1 MTEPIG
7 PPAILVGNQKGGVGK
22 SSIVANVAVAI
33 ARKGRKVCVFDVDQQ
48 GNLTTED
55 LGVPIDQWDKGKN
68 LGSVLQFGADLKP
81 YMGIRRNL
89 DVVMGGPTL
98 GLVTTAAD
106 RAADAGIDIADNF
119 RRALADLCQREQYD
133 IVLLDSGHGDVTLL
147 LALLEVCSHLVVP
160 AREDTGSMK
169 GVEQL
174 AASYLRAKSRG
185 STIALLGV
193 VLFEVNP
200 RATTRNAVIT
210 GRIRDLLEGSGAE
223 PFSAAIRHAPAPA
236 LEARE
241 RHLTIQELVNLADSS
256 KSEVLA
262 ALKDGRSDDLPRL
275 RARDPVPLAN
285 DYGNLTREVL
295 QRVFTAPVHAGV

>member
-1 MTEPIG
+1 MTERVG
-7 PPAILVGNQKGGVGK
+7 PPSILVGNQKGGVGK

-55 LGVPIDQWDKGKN
+55 LGVPLEEWDRGKN

-81 YMGIRRNL
+81 YKNIRRNL
-89 DVVMGGPTL
+89 DVVMGGPSL

-119 RRALADLCQREQYD
+119 RRALGDLCQREEYD
-133 IVLLDSGHGDVTLL
+133 IILLDSGHGDVTLL

-160 AREDTGSMK
+160 AREDSASRR

-174 AASYLRAKSRG
+174 AASYLRAKKRG

-193 VLFEVNP
+193 VLFEVAP
-200 RATTRNAVIT
+200 RATARNAVIT
-210 GRIRDLLEGSGAE
+210 ERIRELLEGSGAE
-223 PFSAAIRHAPAPA
+223 PFTATIRHAPEPA
-236 LEARE
+236 LVARE
-241 RHLTIQELVNLADSS
+241 RHLTMQELANLTDQSQ
-256 KSEVLA
+256 SEVLQ
-262 ALKDGRSDDLPRL
+262 ALKDGRSADLPRL
-275 RARDPVPLAN
+275 RARDPAPVAN
-285 DYGNLTREVL
+285 DYGNLTREIL
-295 QRVFTAPVHAGV
+295 QRVFTAPVHATV